1 MLSSSPAQVHIEISS
16 IRNMEGIHLNTL
28 HCRSPWK
35 QEALGNKDETD
46 ARGRRTGPRK
56 HQLRS
61 VHVEFIRTFNY
72 LGSTLSNNGDLKPE
86 INRQRTLATSV
97 MQSLSRPLRWHRH
110 ISQKTK
116 LRTYNACVMS
126 VLLYGAE
133 TWALNAAL
141 NARING
147 FDTRALR
154 RLEGIHWSQHN

>member
-1 MLSSSPAQVHIEISS
+1 M
-16 IRNMEGIHLNTL
+16 
-28 HCRSPWK
+28 
-35 QEALGNKDETD
+35 D
-46 ARGRRTGPRK
+46 
-56 HQLRS
+56 
-61 VHVEFIRTFNY
+61 VEFIRTFNY
-72 LGSTLSNNGDLKPE
+72 HGSTLSNNGDLKPE